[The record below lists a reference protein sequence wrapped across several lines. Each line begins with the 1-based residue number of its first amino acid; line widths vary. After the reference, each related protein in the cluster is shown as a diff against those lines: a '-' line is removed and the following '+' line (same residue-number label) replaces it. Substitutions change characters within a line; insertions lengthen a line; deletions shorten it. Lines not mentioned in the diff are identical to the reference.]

1 MKEETKNYK
10 RYQNADGWGLKRE
23 EERPTLPEFWSGA
36 LKLKMDFNPG
46 AASSTVAVIKT

>member
-1 MKEETKNYK
+1 MISKN
-10 RYQNADGWGLKRE
+10 RTSVDGLGLKRE